1 MHQFFDGQGGT
12 TVCQPDINVDSL
24 FGSVTQWARSLGVY
38 ALPHTTI
45 SFHFVDVVSRAD
57 VQ

>member
-12 TVCQPDINVDSL
+12 TVCQPDINVDAL
-24 FGSVTQWARSLGVY
+24 FGGVTQWARSLGVY
-38 ALPHTTI
+38 ALPHHHII
-45 SFHFVDVVSRAD
+45 SPCGRSLTGRD

>member
-12 TVCQPDINVDSL
+12 TVCQPDINVDAL
-24 FGSVTQWARSLGVY
+24 FGGVTQWARSLGVY
-38 ALPHTTI
+38 ALPHHHI
-45 SFHFVDVVSRAD
+45 IPLVVDVSRAD